1 MKQQLLWLFRQS
13 KGHRTQL
20 FLGVVLGLLN
30 IILGLSF
37 IYVSKG
43 LVDIATGHKTGDIWS
58 QVGLLAVL
66 LLLRLAVSAWRQWV
80 NGRVNIRMTND
91 LRRRFFMRVMN
102 SQWQGRESMASG
114 DVMSRLGED
123 LRVIVKGLCTDL
135 PSVLM
140 ASFQLI
146 AASWFLFTMQP
157 ALMWVLL
164 VIMPVALLLSKLY
177 YKVMRRLT
185 KQVRQEEADIQ
196 SQMQESVQNRPL
208 LLSLQRVGL
217 MGQKLADLQQ
227 LLFGTYS
234 KRLHFSIRT
243 HIFIQ
248 AGFSIGYYTAFVWGA
263 HGIMLGTITYGMMTA
278 FLQLV
283 AQVQHPILEL
293 SSVLPDLVQ
302 SLTAVER
309 LQALVSMPQ
318 EEIVENQTDLKEIV
332 LQDLCFHYPQDDR
345 MVLNHLSFCF
355 AEGSS
360 TAIVGPTGSGKSTLI
375 RLMLQLLQPTSGT
388 IQTSRSSIC
397 YVPQGNSLLR
407 GTIRDNLQLGKL
419 DATDQE
425 MRDALHR
432 ASADF
437 VYSLPDALDTR
448 CGEKG
453 SGLSEGQA
461 QRIAI
466 ARALLQPGG
475 ILIMDEASSALDPDT
490 ERQILEELQQH
501 ELGKTLIWVT
511 HHEAVRDYM
520 QHCLIV
526 DPNCDLRNSQER
538 KGSSC
543 DA

>member
-1 MKQQLLWLFRQS
+1 MKSQLQWLMRQS
-13 KGHRTQL
+13 RGHRLQL
-20 FLGVVLGLLN
+20 TLGVVLGLVN

-43 LVDIATGHKTGDIWS
+43 LVDIATGHRAGNMWHG
-58 QVGLLAVL
+58 VALLAAL
-66 LLLRLAVSAWRQWV
+66 LMLRLGVTAWRQWV
-80 NGRVNIRMTND
+80 TGRTNIRMTNA
-91 LRRRFFMRVMN
+91 LRHRMFGRVMN

-123 LRVIVKGLCTDL
+123 LRVVVSCLTNDIPAV
-135 PSVLM
+135 VM
-140 ASFQLI
+140 ALFQLV
-146 AASWFLFTMQP
+146 AASCFLFSMQP
-157 ALMWVLL
+157 ALLWALL
-164 VIMPVALLLSKLY
+164 GIMPVALLLSKVY

-185 KQVRQEEADIQ
+185 KQLRQEEADIQ

-217 MGQKLADLQQ
+217 MGEKLAGLQQ
-227 LLFGTYS
+227 SLFGTYS
-234 KRLHFSIRT
+234 QRLNFSIRT
-243 HIFIQ
+243 RIFIQ
-248 AGFSIGYYTAFVWGA
+248 AGFSLGYYTAFVWGA
-263 HGIMLGTITYGMMTA
+263 HGIMVGAVTYGMMTA

-293 SSVLPDLVQ
+293 SSLLPNLVQ
-302 SLTAVER
+302 SFTAVER
-309 LQALVSMPQ
+309 LQTLSAMPQ
-318 EEIVENQTDLKEIV
+318 EEVKDEDIV
-332 LQDLCFHYPQDDR
+332 LRDIELKDVCYHYPGDERLVID
-345 MVLNHLSFCF
+345 HLTYTFP
-355 AEGSS
+355 ANTS
-360 TAIVGPTGSGKSTLI
+360 TAIVGPTGSGKSTLV
-375 RLMLQLLQPTSGT
+375 RLLLQLLQPTSGE
-388 IQTSRSSIC
+388 IQTSRSAIC

-419 DATDQE
+419 DATDAE

-437 VYSLPDALDTR
+437 VLSLPNGLDTR

-466 ARALLQPGG
+466 ARALLQPGS

-501 ELGKTLIWVT
+501 DLGKTMIWVT
-511 HHEAVRDYM
+511 HHEVVRDYM
-520 QHCLIV
+520 QRCLEV
-526 DPNCDLRNSQER
+526 
-538 KGSSC
+538 KG
-543 DA
+543 